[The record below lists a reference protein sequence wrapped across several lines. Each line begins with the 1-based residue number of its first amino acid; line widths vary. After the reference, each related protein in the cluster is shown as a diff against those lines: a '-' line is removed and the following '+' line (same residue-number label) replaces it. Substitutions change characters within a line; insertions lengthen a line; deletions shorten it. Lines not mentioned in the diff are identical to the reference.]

1 MKLLQLLCTA
11 LLLSLSAGFACASA
25 TSADY
30 AVCHRKAA
38 QTLQMCLDSQSRGES
53 PECWTEARR
62 VNERCYTSVR
72 EAYRVDKKKVEA
84 MRRAEAE
91 AAAERI
97 KPKDSIR

>member
-1 MKLLQLLCTA
+1 MKLLQLPCTA
-11 LLLSLSAGFACASA
+11 LLISFSAEFACASA

-38 QTLQMCLDSQSRGES
+38 QTLQMCLDKGGSTD
-53 PECWTEARR
+53 CWSEARS

-72 EAYRVDKKKVEA
+72 EAYGVDKKKVEA

-91 AAAERI
+91 AAAERN
-97 KPKDSIR
+97 KTRDSIR

>member
-1 MKLLQLLCTA
+1 MKLLQLPCTA
-11 LLLSLSAGFACASA
+11 LLLSFSAGFACASA

-38 QTLQMCLDSQSRGES
+38 QTLQMCLDRGGS
-53 PECWTEARR
+53 PECWAEARK

-72 EAYRVDKKKVEA
+72 EAYFFDKKKAEA
-84 MRRAEAE
+84 MRRAEEE
-91 AAAERI
+91 AASKRT

>member
-1 MKLLQLLCTA
+1 MKLLQLPCTA
-11 LLLSLSAGFACASA
+11 LLLSFSAGFACASA

-38 QTLQMCLDSQSRGES
+38 QTLQMCLDRGGS
-53 PECWTEARR
+53 PECWAEARS

-72 EAYRVDKKKVEA
+72 EEYWVDKKTVEA

-91 AAAERI
+91 AASKRT